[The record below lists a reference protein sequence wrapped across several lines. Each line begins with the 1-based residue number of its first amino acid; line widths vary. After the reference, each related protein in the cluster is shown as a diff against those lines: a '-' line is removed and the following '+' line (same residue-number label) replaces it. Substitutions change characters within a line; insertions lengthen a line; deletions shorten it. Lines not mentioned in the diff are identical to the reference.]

1 MHKHISDRLKQIEL
15 IGLKVMQAQKILMP
29 GKSMAAS
36 HSKKFMIIRFLV
48 TGGIEDQKEFLG
60 VYTDIKKIFAQR

>member
-1 MHKHISDRLKQIEL
+1 
-15 IGLKVMQAQKILMP
+15 MP

-48 TGGIEDQKEFLG
+48 TGGIDDQKESLG